1 MHTLTDEDLQRVP
14 QQLLAGARRGE
25 MTVVTTDGRPVLLAV
40 PPADGVPMRSALV
53 DLAAA
58 LFDRDEISLGTAARI
73 AGMGY
78 SEMIDE
84 LGRREI
90 ATIRI
95 TPEELGRE
103 LAAWGA
109 ETLVIEAPDNNL
121 VPASAIIVVSDA
133 GPLIALRRLDLI
145 G

>member
-14 QQLLAGARRGE
+14 QKLLADARRGE
-25 MTVVTTDGRPVLLAV
+25 LTVITTDGRPVLLAV
-40 PPADGVPMRSALV
+40 SLADAVPMRTALV

-58 LFDRDEISLGTAARI
+58 RFDREEISLGTAARI

-95 TPEELGRE
+95 TPEELERE
-103 LAAWGA
+103 LAAWGH
-109 ETLVIEAPDNNL
+109 
-121 VPASAIIVVSDA
+121 
-133 GPLIALRRLDLI
+133 
-145 G
+145 